1 MEYQTNSP
9 EWVSQIGNANNW
21 AVNEHTLGT
30 IYSPVWPHMM
40 YPYPE
45 EEMDY
50 PVWFT
55 VTFGEMLQE
64 RAKDGYVYE
73 FDKEQHAAWFTSTL
87 KDLVDE
93 RARTGYVYVL
103 E

>member
-1 MEYQTNSP
+1 
-9 EWVSQIGNANNW
+9 
-21 AVNEHTLGT
+21 
-30 IYSPVWPHMM
+30 
-40 YPYPE
+40 
-45 EEMDY
+45 MDY

-64 RAKDGYVYE
+64 RAKDRYVYD
-73 FDKEQHAAWFTSTL
+73 FDKEQHAAWFTATL

-93 RARTGYVYVL
+93 RARAGYVYVL

>member
-30 IYSPVWPHMM
+30 IYSPVWPYMM
-40 YPYPE
+40 YPYPK

-73 FDKEQHAAWFTSTL
+73 FDKEQHAAWFTATL

-93 RARTGYVYVL
+93 RASAGYVYVL